1 MCINPVQPPHSV
13 AHLSLNG
20 AGDARARVL
29 FHAVNLAEN
38 LVGAFIPDASGGSNS
53 RQSSCST
60 GSTPLDSVRFGASH
74 NMASRQQPP
83 RLIMRTL
90 AFTFATVA
98 ALLIATFVM
107 LTYDLHTRVRRSAAE
122 KLQTA
127 QRVVETIE
135 RYRQQEQAAWLGSFA
150 QSPALRAAFAAYHE
164 ASSNGDSHRDVYP
177 VQREVDRL
185 AEQIE
190 ADVVAVTDARNVTI
204 ASAGKMAKS
213 WPVTLKVKLEE
224 SDGTHMSGGAINLPS
239 GLVRVTAV
247 PLLAGG
253 RPLGKLYLG
262 NRIDQLYAV
271 EMASYAQTR
280 TAIAFDG
287 RVLES
292 TIAREHWDDVAPV
305 FVEGHDSGKVSIGN
319 DDHAYRKLLQIG
331 RASFYAFESIDLAAR
346 AQMPDAYR
354 ALAYIGLGAMA
365 LAAIASFWLAR
376 TLTRPIDDLSRAMAK
391 MGTTREQPTKLT
403 PTGSSL
409 ELDSL
414 IGTFNELIESVTHA
428 EDETRAAY
436 LGAIRALATALD
448 ARDPYTA
455 GHSERVSALSVSI
468 GRNMKLP
475 PEDLE
480 VLRLG
485 ALLHDIGKIGIS
497 DAVLRKA
504 GPLSAEEFEIIKL
517 HPTLGARILKSVRFL
532 QPHLPIVEL
541 HHERPDGKG
550 YPHGLRGE
558 EVPLAA
564 RIVHVADAY
573 DAITSAR
580 AYRPGRQSSDAVAE
594 IWRFRGTEF
603 DSEVAEA
610 LVAVL
615 PNIRLDEVTR
625 EPISIPGQAKP
636 AVVVSFSRGEERPRR
651 SAAVAGGRV

>member
-1 MCINPVQPPHSV
+1 
-13 AHLSLNG
+13 
-20 AGDARARVL
+20 
-29 FHAVNLAEN
+29 
-38 LVGAFIPDASGGSNS
+38 
-53 RQSSCST
+53 
-60 GSTPLDSVRFGASH
+60 
-74 NMASRQQPP
+74 MASRQKPP

-98 ALLIATFVM
+98 ALLVATFVM

-135 RYRQQEQAAWLGSFA
+135 RYRQMEQAAWLGSFA
-150 QSPALRAAFAAYHE
+150 QSADLRNAFARYHQ
-164 ASSNGDSHRDVYP
+164 SGDQDRLP
-177 VQREVDRL
+177 VQSEVNLL
-185 AEQIE
+185 AQQID
-190 ADVVAVTDARNVTI
+190 ADIIAVTDARDVTI
-204 ASAGKMAKS
+204 ASAGKMART
-213 WPVTLKVKLEE
+213 WPVTLKVKLEQ
-224 SDGTHMSGGAINLPS
+224 SDANGITGGVINLP
-239 GLVRVTAV
+239 GGRLVRVTAV
-247 PLLAGG
+247 PLAVNG
-253 RPLGKLYLG
+253 RPTGKLYLG
-262 NRIDQLYAV
+262 TLIDQLYAV

-292 TIAREHWDDVAPV
+292 TIGREHWNDIAPV
-305 FVEGHDSGKVSIGN
+305 FMEGHDLGKVSVGR

-346 AQMPDAYR
+346 AQMPDAYQ

-376 TLTRPIDDLSRAMAK
+376 TLARPIDDLSRAMVAM
-391 MGTTREQPTKLT
+391 MGTRHEQPTKLT

-414 IGTFNELIESVTHA
+414 IGTFNQLIESVTHA

-468 GRNMKLP
+468 GRHMNLSS
-475 PEDLE
+475 EELE

-504 GPLSAEEFEIIKL
+504 GPLTAEEFEIIKL

-532 QPHLPIVEL
+532 QPHLSIVEL

-558 EVPLAA
+558 EVPLGA

-580 AYRPGRQSSDAVAE
+580 AYRPGRASSDAVAE
-594 IWRFRGTEF
+594 IWRYRGTEF
-603 DSEVAEA
+603 DAEVAEA

-615 PNIRLDEVTR
+615 PNIRLDEMSQ
-625 EPISIPGQAKP
+625 EPISIAGHSKS

-651 SAAVAGGRV
+651 SAYVAGGRA

>member
-1 MCINPVQPPHSV
+1 M
-13 AHLSLNG
+13 
-20 AGDARARVL
+20 
-29 FHAVNLAEN
+29 
-38 LVGAFIPDASGGSNS
+38 
-53 RQSSCST
+53 
-60 GSTPLDSVRFGASH
+60 
-74 NMASRQQPP
+74 
-83 RLIMRTL
+83 

-107 LTYDLHTRVRRSAAE
+107 LTYDLHTRVRRSAGE

-135 RYRQQEQAAWLGSFA
+135 HYRQQELAAWLGSFA
-150 QSPALRAAFAAYHE
+150 QSPGLRSAFAAYQQAE
-164 ASSNGDSHRDVYP
+164 GEGDGHHDQAA
-177 VQREVDRL
+177 VQREVERL
-185 AEQIE
+185 ALQME
-190 ADVVAVTDARNVTI
+190 ADIVAVTDSQNVTI
-204 ASAGKMAKS
+204 ASAGKMVRA
-213 WPVTLKVKLEE
+213 WPVSLQVKLE
-224 SDGTHMSGGAINLPS
+224 SDAKGMTDGAINLPGGFG

-247 PLLAGG
+247 PLSLGS
-253 RPLGKLYLG
+253 RPPGKLYLG
-262 NRIDQLYAV
+262 TRIDQTYAV

-287 RVLES
+287 RVVQS
-292 TIAREHWDDVAPV
+292 TIGREYWDDVAPV
-305 FVEGHDSGKVSIGN
+305 FVEGRDTGKASIGN

-346 AQMPDAYR
+346 AQMPDAYQ
-354 ALAYIGLGAMA
+354 ALGYIGLGAML

-376 TLTRPIDDLSRAMAK
+376 TLTRPIDELSRAMAL
-391 MGTTREQPTKLT
+391 MGTTHEQPKKLT

-414 IGTFNELIESVTHA
+414 IRTFNELIESVTHA

-468 GRNMKLP
+468 GRHMRLG
-475 PEDLE
+475 PEALE

-504 GPLSAEEFEIIKL
+504 GPLTSEEFEIIKL

-541 HHERPDGKG
+541 HHERPDGRG

-580 AYRPGRQSSDAVAE
+580 AYRPGRQSSDAMAE
-594 IWRFRGTEF
+594 IWRNRGSEF
-603 DSEVAEA
+603 DAEVAEA

-615 PNIRLDEVTR
+615 PNIKLDETTR
-625 EPISIPGQAKP
+625 EPISIPGGRAKP
-636 AVVVSFSRGEERPRR
+636 AVVVSFSRGDERPRR
-651 SAAVAGGRV
+651 SAQVAVGGV

>member
-1 MCINPVQPPHSV
+1 
-13 AHLSLNG
+13 
-20 AGDARARVL
+20 
-29 FHAVNLAEN
+29 
-38 LVGAFIPDASGGSNS
+38 
-53 RQSSCST
+53 
-60 GSTPLDSVRFGASH
+60 
-74 NMASRQQPP
+74 
-83 RLIMRTL
+83 MRTL

-98 ALLIATFVM
+98 ALLVATFVM
-107 LTYDLHTRVRRSAAE
+107 LTYDLHTRVRRSAGE

-135 RYRQQEQAAWLGSFA
+135 RYRQQELAAWLGSFA
-150 QSPALRAAFAAYHE
+150 QSPGLRSAAAVYQQAVGE
-164 ASSNGDSHRDVYP
+164 GDGHHDQSVF
-177 VQREVDRL
+177 QREVERL
-185 AEQIE
+185 ALQID
-190 ADVVAVTDARNVTI
+190 ADVVAVTDTKNVTI
-204 ASAGKMAKS
+204 ASAGKSKMVRA
-213 WPVTLKVKLEE
+213 WPVGLQVRLEA
-224 SDGTHMSGGAINLPS
+224 DGKGMTGGVINLPGAFG

-247 PLLAGG
+247 PLTAGNH
-253 RPLGKLYLG
+253 PLGKLYLG
-262 NRIDQLYAV
+262 TLVDQTYLV
-271 EMASYAQTR
+271 EMASYAQTQMG
-280 TAIAFDG
+280 IAFDG
-287 RVLES
+287 RVVQS
-292 TIAREHWDDVAPV
+292 TISREHWDDVAPV
-305 FVEGHDSGKVSIGN
+305 FVEGDDLGKVSIGN

-346 AQMPDAYR
+346 AQMPDAYQ
-354 ALAYIGLGAMA
+354 ALAYIGLGAMM

-376 TLTRPIDDLSRAMAK
+376 TLTRPIDELSRAMAM
-391 MGTTREQPTKLT
+391 MGTTHEQPKKLT

-414 IGTFNELIESVTHA
+414 IRTFNELIESVTHA

-468 GRNMKLP
+468 GRYMKLA
-475 PEDLE
+475 PEELE

-504 GPLSAEEFEIIKL
+504 GPLTAEEFEIIKL

-541 HHERPDGKG
+541 HHERPDGRG

-580 AYRPGRQSSDAVAE
+580 AYRPGRQSSDAMAE
-594 IWRFRGTEF
+594 IWRNRGSEF
-603 DSEVAEA
+603 DAVVSEA

-615 PNIRLDEVTR
+615 PNIKLDEVTR

-636 AVVVSFSRGEERPRR
+636 AVVVNFSRGEERPRR
-651 SAAVAGGRV
+651 SARVVAAGSA

>member
-1 MCINPVQPPHSV
+1 
-13 AHLSLNG
+13 
-20 AGDARARVL
+20 
-29 FHAVNLAEN
+29 
-38 LVGAFIPDASGGSNS
+38 
-53 RQSSCST
+53 
-60 GSTPLDSVRFGASH
+60 
-74 NMASRQQPP
+74 MASRQQPP
-83 RLIMRTL
+83 RLIIRTL

-107 LTYDLHTRVRRSAAE
+107 LTYDLHTRVRRSAGE

-135 RYRQQEQAAWLGSFA
+135 RYRQQELAAWLGSFA
-150 QSPALRAAFAAYHE
+150 QSPALRSAFGAYQQT
-164 ASSNGDSHRDVYP
+164 ASNGDGHHDQSAL
-177 VQREVDRL
+177 QREVERL
-185 AEQIE
+185 ALQME
-190 ADVVAVTDARNVTI
+190 ADIVAVTDSRNVTI
-204 ASAGKMAKS
+204 ASAGKMLRA
-213 WPVTLKVKLEE
+213 WPVSLQVKLE
-224 SDGTHMSGGAINLPS
+224 SDSKGMTDGVINLPGGFG

-247 PLLAGG
+247 PLSLGSH
-253 RPLGKLYLG
+253 PGKLYLG
-262 NRIDQLYAV
+262 SKIDTTYAV
-271 EMASYAQTR
+271 EMASYAQTQ

-287 RVLES
+287 RVLVS

-305 FVEGHDSGKVSIGN
+305 FVDGHDTGKVSIGN
-319 DDHAYRKLLQIG
+319 DDHAYRKLLQMG

-346 AQMPDAYR
+346 AQMPDAYQ
-354 ALAYIGLGAMA
+354 ALAYIGLGAMV

-376 TLTRPIDDLSRAMAK
+376 TLTRPIDDLSRAMAL
-391 MGTTREQPTKLT
+391 MGTTHEQPKKLT

-436 LGAIRALATALD
+436 LGAIRALAMALD

-455 GHSERVSALSVSI
+455 GHSERVSALSVSL
-468 GRNMKLP
+468 GRHMKLA
-475 PEDLE
+475 PEALE

-504 GPLSAEEFEIIKL
+504 GPLTSEEFEIIKL

-541 HHERPDGKG
+541 HHERPDGRG

-580 AYRPGRQSSDAVAE
+580 AYRPGRQSSDAMAE
-594 IWRFRGTEF
+594 IWRNRGTEF

-615 PNIRLDEVTR
+615 PNVKLDEITR
-625 EPISIPGQAKP
+625 EPITIPGHPKP
-636 AVVVSFSRGEERPRR
+636 SVVVSFSRGEERPRR
-651 SAAVAGGRV
+651 SAHVAGRGA